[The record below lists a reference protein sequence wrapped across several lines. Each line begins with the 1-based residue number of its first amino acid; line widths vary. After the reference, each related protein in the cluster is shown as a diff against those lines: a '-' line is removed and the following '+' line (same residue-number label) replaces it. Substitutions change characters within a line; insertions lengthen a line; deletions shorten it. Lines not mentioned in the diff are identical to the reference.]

1 MFKYEDILAQINA
14 GTTPEDIA
22 KAFTDSL
29 NQAIKVQEE
38 QKKEDAKIAE
48 LRTDAQ
54 VVADAFNTFTSKWY
68 GDIASHEVTA
78 EEILDVYE
86 LIAGLN
92 IKVDKIK
99 NGVKTTI
106 TNANDIDVDGI
117 LENFLSMLGL

>member
-1 MFKYEDILAQINA
+1 MFKYEDILNMMNTGA
-14 GTTPEDIA
+14 TPEDIA
-22 KAFTDSL
+22 KQFTDSL

-48 LRTDAQ
+48 LRADAQ
-54 VVADAFNTFTSKWY
+54 VVADAFNTFTDKWY
-68 GDIASHEVTA
+68 GDIASHEISA

>member
-29 NQAIKVQEE
+29 NQAIKAQEE
-38 QKKEDAKIAE
+38 QKKEDARIAE

-54 VVADAFNTFTSKWY
+54 EVADVFNAFTSKWY

-92 IKVDKIK
+92 IKVDKVK
-99 NGVKTTI
+99 NGIKTTI
-106 TNANDIDVDGI
+106 SANDMNVDGI
-117 LENFLSMLGL
+117 IENFLSALGL

>member
-29 NQAIKVQEE
+29 NQAIKAQEE
-38 QKKEDAKIAE
+38 QKKEDARIAE

-92 IKVDKIK
+92 IKVDKLK
-99 NGVKTTI
+99 NGIKTTI
-106 TNANDIDVDGI
+106 SANDLNVDGI
-117 LENFLSMLGL
+117 IENFLSALGL